1 MSPIEIQKNISVSV
15 TSLYNKLNGMK
26 IETSA
31 ALVRYVA
38 QESEAI
44 IREMKGELPAILP
57 GYRTKLLDGNCIEAS
72 HHRLKVLRDTKS
84 GALPGKSL
92 VVFDPQLELAIDVF
106 PCEDGHAQERS
117 LLDKVLLTV
126 MHKDLWIADSCFV
139 RKIFCL
145 VFKNGGGRC
154 S

>member
-1 MSPIEIQKNISVSV
+1 MGS
-15 TSLYNKLNGMK
+15 
-26 IETSA
+26 
-31 ALVRYVA
+31 
-38 QESEAI
+38 
-44 IREMKGELPAILP
+44 
-57 GYRTKLLDGNCIEAS
+57 
-72 HHRLKVLRDTKS
+72 TKS

-145 VFKNGGGRC
+145 VFKNGVVF
-154 S
+154 SLFVSINKYLW

>member
-1 MSPIEIQKNISVSV
+1 MGS
-15 TSLYNKLNGMK
+15 
-26 IETSA
+26 
-31 ALVRYVA
+31 
-38 QESEAI
+38 
-44 IREMKGELPAILP
+44 
-57 GYRTKLLDGNCIEAS
+57 
-72 HHRLKVLRDTKS
+72 TKS

-145 VFKNGGGRC
+145 VFKNGVVFLLFVSINKYLWWSLTTPYLLGLAKQAMFLNNR
-154 S
+154 